1 MASPTE
7 EVKKMVRWV
16 FVGFLVAHGLVH
28 LIVWTSSSTAKA
40 QGTNPDHSW
49 MLGDQHSIVVS
60 MTYVATAMFVFA
72 GAALLFQMEMWRVV
86 TVVAAAA
93 SLVLVALFPD
103 AIMDAWILAP
113 VGINVALIAGV
124 AWLDWPSR
132 TMVGV

>member
-16 FVGFLVAHGLVH
+16 FAGFLVAHGLVH

-72 GAALLFQMEMWRVV
+72 
-86 TVVAAAA
+86 AAA